1 MARLLTVAATTL
13 FLLVVTTNARGQIP
27 TQGYAP
33 PAGATLPYQL
43 EYFRP
48 QQGLLDQYNQFVAPR
63 ANLQNQLANIN
74 QRQNT
79 DFRAVENQ
87 IKESDRIRESRAA
100 ATGTSAGFMNYS
112 HYFGG
117 RSTPGAAAAR
127 TARRPLPQTGG
138 TYGGGMMGGGLG
150 LGGGT

>member
-1 MARLLTVAATTL
+1 MELIRMLRLLTVAATTL
-13 FLLVVTTNARGQIP
+13 FLLVATTSALA
-27 TQGYAP
+27 QGYTP
-33 PAGATLPYQL
+33 PAGPTLPYQL

-48 QQGLLDQYNQFVAPR
+48 QSGVLDPYNQFVAPR
-63 ANLQNQLANIN
+63 ANLANQLATIN

-100 ATGTSAGFMNYS
+100 PTGTSAGFMNYS

-117 RSTPGAAAAR
+117 RSAAAAPAR
-127 TARRPLPQTGG
+127 TARRPLPQAAMPGVS
-138 TYGGGMMGGGLG
+138 MPGGLG